1 MQWNVCWWQ
10 WQKCKW
16 KIWIFQN
23 KSPKCNLSLQINQ
36 RIAPVFMKVSQ
47 NQNNQAVNNTTINS
61 WNVYITTTP
70 IWHQLL
76 DYTPGPWH
84 KNQWI
89 VTVQTAR
96 GCSYITKLSVCSY
109 KSIASGSWVIIVR
122 YECECWKDFHLPGGL
137 WTKVWLISSISQIIS
152 FLNIHTLINKTNSTQ
167 CINSYKTA
175 VHVHSKLVFLCL
187 IFYFFYFSIIALYF

>member
-1 MQWNVCWWQ
+1 MKCVYHYYSYTTLVTGLYPWTMT
-10 WQKCKW
+10 QKYF
-16 KIWIFQN
+16 I
-23 KSPKCNLSLQINQ
+23 
-36 RIAPVFMKVSQ
+36 
-47 NQNNQAVNNTTINS
+47 
-61 WNVYITTTP
+61 
-70 IWHQLL
+70 
-76 DYTPGPWH
+76 

-96 GCSYITKLSVCSY
+96 GCLYTMKLSVRSY
-109 KSIASGSWVIIVR
+109 ISIASDLRTITVW

-137 WTKVWLISSISQIIS
+137 WTKVWLISSISQTIS